1 MTSGDVIFSYEL
13 SLQEQVLKKFHLMET
28 EWSRA
33 SLEGGGGLLVFLL
46 CIRGESLMLFFN
58 KQFCCIA
65 DINLIFS
72 LTVE

>member
-33 SLEGGGGLLVFLL
+33 SQEGLLVFLL